1 MATVVITDGVVTA
14 GGTTISTHVSR
25 AVWEYGAESQ
35 DETAFGDTT
44 RIMKGG
50 LKTWSI
56 TLEGNNDYAGATGP
70 NAVFFSAVGSTM
82 VITTKQSTSATA
94 VTNPLYSGTGLLT
107 EYSPA
112 QMVQGELQPFRAVLV
127 NAGTLTEALA

>member
-1 MATVVITDGVVTA
+1 MATVVVTNGSVVIGSTN
-14 GGTTISTHVSR
+14 ISTAVSR

-50 LKTWSI
+50 LKTWSLTI
-56 TLEGNNDYAGATGP
+56 EGNQNYITGSV
-70 NAVFFSAVGSTM
+70 NAIFFSNVGSA
-82 VITTKQSTSATA
+82 ISCITKQDAGSVT
-94 VTNPLYSGTGLLT
+94 VTNPLYSGVGLLT

-112 QMVQGELQPFRAVLV
+112 QMVQGELQPFRAVFV
-127 NAGTLTEALA
+127 NAGPLNQALS

>member
-1 MATVVITDGVVTA
+1 MATVVVTNGVVTA
-14 GGTTISTHVSR
+14 GGNDISSDVNR
-25 AVWEYGAESQ
+25 AVWEYGAESL

-44 RIMKGG
+44 RIMLGG
-50 LKTWSI
+50 IKTWSI
-56 TLEGNNDYAGATGP
+56 TLEGHNDYAAAGP
-70 NAVFFSAVGSTM
+70 GAVFFTAVGTTM
-82 VITTKQSTSATA
+82 AITTKQSTAGTA

-127 NAGTLTEALA
+127 NAGTLTQDVA

>member
-1 MATVVITDGVVTA
+1 MATTVITNAVITVD
-14 GGTTISTHVSR
+14 GTTLSTNANRV
-25 AVWEYGAESQ
+25 VWEYGAEGP

-56 TLEGNNDYAGATGP
+56 TIEGHQDYAAGNA
-70 NAVFFSAVGSTM
+70 NAVFFTNVGATLA
-82 VITTKQSTSATA
+82 ITTKASTSAIA
-94 VTNPLYSGTGLLT
+94 VTNPEYQGTGLLT

-112 QMVQGELQPFRAVLV
+112 QMVQGELHPFRAVLV
-127 NAGTLTEALA
+127 NAGTLVQDIVP

>member
-1 MATVVITDGVVTA
+1 MATVVVTN
-14 GGTTISTHVSR
+14 GTVTIGAVDISTAVSR

-56 TLEGNNDYAGATGP
+56 TIEGHQDYITGSV
-70 NAVFFSAVGSTM
+70 NAVFFSNVGST
-82 VITTKQSTSATA
+82 ISCIAF
-94 VTNPLYSGTGLLT
+94 N
-107 EYSPA
+107 
-112 QMVQGELQPFRAVLV
+112 
-127 NAGTLTEALA
+127 